1 MCEQSEI
8 DEINLKSTSYF
19 KIRCDTVWL
28 IFCKFLS
35 AQELAV
41 LCQCCPQECN
51 SLNLSFRDW
60 EQPLTAGNSLS
71 KICAPCLRQVKKESR
86 AVFNHALLVAS
97 HFLAQDE
104 HEQLLRGIICYIHIL
119 HFQFSYNSHFIQCFL
134 KCCHFVEGFHDA
146 TLELY

>member
-1 MCEQSEI
+1 MCEQGEI
-8 DEINLKSTSYF
+8 DEINLKSTSYL

-41 LCQCCPQECN
+41 PCQCCPQECN
-51 SLNLSFRDW
+51 TLSISVFEIGSNPSL
-60 EQPLTAGNSLS
+60 QG
-71 KICAPCLRQVKKESR
+71 IAPCLGQVKKESR

-104 HEQLLRGIICYIHIL
+104 HEQLLRGIIRYIHIL